1 MEDFKKEIIILEK
14 EFRRIIKSLEMEKIG
29 EKDTIEYYTYISK
42 KTGQKILVIAHCYLD
57 FNTDFIAE
65 IEMNVL
71 GNIIKVKNIIN
82 NETYILE
89 NNIEIKLLEDDIY
102 KNDNNCDVRY
112 RALIKDNKIYAF
124 QELLKIEE

>member
-1 MEDFKKEIIILEK
+1 MEGFKKEIIILEK

-29 EKDTIEYYTYISK
+29 EKDDIEYYTYISK

-71 GNIIKVKNIIN
+71 GDIIKIKKATDDEN
-82 NETYILE
+82 YILE
-89 NNIEIKLLEDDIY
+89 NDVKIKLLEDDIY
-102 KNDNNCDVRY
+102 KNDNNDDVRY
-112 RALIKDNKIYAF
+112 RALIKDNKVYAF
-124 QELLKIEE
+124 QELLRIEE